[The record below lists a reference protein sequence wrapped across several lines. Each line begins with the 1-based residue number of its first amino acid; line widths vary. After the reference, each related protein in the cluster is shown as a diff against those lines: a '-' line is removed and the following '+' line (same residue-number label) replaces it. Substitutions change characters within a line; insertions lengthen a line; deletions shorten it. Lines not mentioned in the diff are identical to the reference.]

1 MATILKAGRKKKSPQ
16 KSPRVKSPLDFVGW
30 AKVIGA
36 TPEEVE
42 AAWNYFKLRN
52 LVAIQ
57 RGKLDIAIETMS
69 RAHTDVQR
77 RLASHLSGYVLTDN
91 SYIVRYAG
99 DPPGSPMILDTRI
112 YVEYIANYFRA
123 GWGVTEMLN
132 DLPQLTLEEVEAAIQ
147 YYLNHREEIERE
159 IQESIAIYGSAT
171 GKMGQAEAAVNHA
184 NFAKLLFDCMF
195 PAPFAEF
202 MRELKFDVA
211 EARDLPKQI
220 QRNDR
225 ALMEKAVQERR
236 VVITCNHRDR
246 RSNFRVIHD
255 QWLRSGKKHFGIIL
269 IPQFQIDSRFDRWTI
284 HRRLPEL
291 LKARA
296 GDELQNQLL
305 WLP

>member
-1 MATILKAGRKKKSPQ
+1 MLKSIQRKKSPKKAQ
-16 KSPRVKSPLDFVGW
+16 KMKAPLDFSGW

-42 AAWNYFKLRN
+42 AAWNYLKLRN
-52 LVAIQ
+52 LVAVQ
-57 RGKLDIAIETMS
+57 RGKLDVAVEAMS

-77 RLASHLSGYVLTDN
+77 RLASHLCGYALTDN

-123 GWGVTEMLN
+123 GWGVTEMLS

-171 GKMGQAEAAVNHA
+171 EKMGQAEAALNHA
-184 NFAKLLFDCMF
+184 HFAKLLFDCMF
-195 PAPFAEF
+195 PAAFAEF
-202 MRELKFDVA
+202 MREKKFDVA
-211 EARDLPKQI
+211 EARELPKKI
-220 QRNDR
+220 QRNDL
-225 ALMEKAVQERR
+225 ALLEKAVQERR

-255 QWLRSGKKHFGIIL
+255 EWRRSGKKHFGIIL

-284 HRRLPEL
+284 HHRLPEL
-291 LKARA
+291 LKSRT